1 MGIQNRL
8 RGFITSVRVNPDS
21 MLRVSLTIELY
32 AKDESDLRQIVRE
45 LMNARDSKEQA
56 IIEVDKD
63 SSGR

>member
-21 MLRVSLTIELY
+21 MLRVSLTVNVY
-32 AKDESDLRQIVRE
+32 AKDESELRRIVRE
-45 LMNARDSKEQA
+45 LMNARDSAEQV